1 MQNLRV
7 TIFQVDQVWE
17 DKAANYSLYNTL
29 FEEMIDSDLVLLPE
43 LFHTGFSMNSNQLA
57 EEWGKSEGVNFL
69 KFWANK
75 RNTAIYTSL
84 MIKDDGKNYNRG
96 VFVFPNGD
104 VSYYDKRKLFTLSG
118 EDQHYSPGQKEKI
131 VSYLGW
137 NINLQ
142 ICYDLRFPELC
153 RNHIIYGKPAYDLL
167 LYVANWPEKRIE
179 HWSTLLKARAIENQ
193 AYIIGANRIGLDG
206 KDLFYSGGSSICD
219 PNGNTMELKIE
230 DEEIQSV
237 TLSLENLNQIRK
249 KLPFLKDQK

>member
-1 MQNLRV
+1 MQNIRV

-17 DKAANYSLYNTL
+17 DKSANYSLYNTL
-29 FEEMIDSDLVLLPE
+29 FEKMIDSDLVLLPE
-43 LFHTGFSMNSNQLA
+43 LFHTGFSMNSHQLA
-57 EEWGKSEGVNFL
+57 EAWEKSEGVNFL

-179 HWSTLLKARAIENQ
+179 HWTTLLKARAIENQ

-219 PNGNTMELKIE
+219 PNGNTMELKSE
-230 DEEIQSV
+230 SKEIQSV
-237 TLSLENLNQIRK
+237 ILSIEDLNIIRK
-249 KLPFLKDQK
+249 NLPFLKDQD

>member
-7 TIFQVDQVWE
+7 TIFQVDQIWE
-17 DKAANYSLYNTL
+17 DKSANYSLYNTL
-29 FEEMIDSDLVLLPE
+29 FEKMIDSDLVLLPE
-43 LFHTGFSMNSNQLA
+43 LFHTGFSMNSKQLS

-84 MIKDDGKNYNRG
+84 MISENGKDYNRG

-104 VSYYDKRKLFTLSG
+104 VSHYDKRKLFTLSG
-118 EDQHYSPGQKEKI
+118 EHNHYTPGEKQTI

-153 RNHIIYGKPAYDLL
+153 RNHIIDEKPHMTYFFMLQ
-167 LYVANWPEKRIE
+167 
-179 HWSTLLKARAIENQ
+179 T
-193 AYIIGANRIGLDG
+193 GL
-206 KDLFYSGGSSICD
+206 
-219 PNGNTMELKIE
+219 
-230 DEEIQSV
+230 
-237 TLSLENLNQIRK
+237 RK
-249 KLPFLKDQK
+249 E

>member
-7 TIFQVDQVWE
+7 TIFQVDQIWE
-17 DKAANYSLYNTL
+17 DKSANYSLCNSL
-29 FEEMIDSDLVLLPE
+29 FEKMIDSDLVLLPE
-43 LFHTGFSMNSNQLA
+43 LFHTGFSMNSKQLA

-84 MIKDDGKNYNRG
+84 MISENGKEYNRG

-104 VSYYDKRKLFTLSG
+104 VSHYDKRKLFTLSG
-118 EDQHYSPGQKEKI
+118 EHNHYTPGKRQTI

-137 NINLQ
+137 NINLR
-142 ICYDLRFPELC
+142 ICYDLRFPELS
-153 RNHIIYGKPAYDLL
+153 RNHIIDEKPAYDLL

-179 HWSTLLKARAIENQ
+179 HWTTLLKARAIENH
-193 AYIIGANRIGLDG
+193 AYVIGANRIGLDG

-230 DEEIQSV
+230 SNEIQSV
-237 TLSLENLNQIRK
+237 ILSIEDLNRIREN
-249 KLPFLKDQK
+249 LPFLKDQD

>member
-29 FEEMIDSDLVLLPE
+29 FEKMIDSDLVLLPE

-118 EDQHYSPGQKEKI
+118 EQNHYTPGKKQTI
-131 VSYLGW
+131 VSYLFF
-137 NINLQ
+137 L
-142 ICYDLRFPELC
+142 DESR
-153 RNHIIYGKPAYDLL
+153 IIH
-167 LYVANWPEKRIE
+167 VCEKIKKHE
-179 HWSTLLKARAIENQ
+179 RA
-193 AYIIGANRIGLDG
+193 
-206 KDLFYSGGSSICD
+206 
-219 PNGNTMELKIE
+219 
-230 DEEIQSV
+230 
-237 TLSLENLNQIRK
+237 
-249 KLPFLKDQK
+249 

>member
-1 MQNLRV
+1 MQNIRV

-17 DKAANYSLYNTL
+17 DKSANYSLYNTL

-57 EEWGKSEGVNFL
+57 EAWGKSEGVNFL

-118 EDQHYSPGQKEKI
+118 EHNHYTPGKKQTI

-142 ICYDLRFPELC
+142 ICYDLRFPELS
-153 RNHIIYGKPAYDLL
+153 RNHIINEQPVYDLL

-193 AYIIGANRIGLDG
+193 AYVIGTNRIGLDG
-206 KDLFYSGGSSICD
+206 KDLFYSGDSSVYD
-219 PNGNTMELKIE
+219 PNGGAMELNTE
-230 DEEIQSV
+230 YNEIQSV

-249 KLPFLKDQK
+249 KLPFLKDQE